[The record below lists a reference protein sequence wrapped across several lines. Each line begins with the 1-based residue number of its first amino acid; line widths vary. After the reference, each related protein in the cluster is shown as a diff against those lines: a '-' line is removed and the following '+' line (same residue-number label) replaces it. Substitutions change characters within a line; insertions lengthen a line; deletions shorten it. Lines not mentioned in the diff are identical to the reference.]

1 MSYTHAYR
9 EDGKV
14 ELLTKGDNNRVGDR
28 GLYAPGQLWLN
39 REDILGRAA
48 GCVDGIKRGVPNR
61 RGDPQGGEGVMTSR
75 FFSPCM

>member
-1 MSYTHAYR
+1 MSWIVVLKGCECLCFVCDR
-9 EDGKV
+9 LSRKNGKI

-48 GCVDGIKRGVPNR
+48 G
-61 RGDPQGGEGVMTSR
+61 
-75 FFSPCM
+75 

>member
-1 MSYTHAYR
+1 MAQIHTHHQQNRA
-9 EDGKV
+9 DGKI

-48 GCVDGIKRGVPNR
+48 GCVCVGLVVARLGRSV
-61 RGDPQGGEGVMTSR
+61 GWLVG
-75 FFSPCM
+75 

>member
-1 MSYTHAYR
+1 MKAASFIYSYISPTHLLLPIIR
-9 EDGKV
+9 EDGTI

-48 GCVDGIKRGVPNR
+48 GYVLGV
-61 RGDPQGGEGVMTSR
+61 GGWMGGCAFAVVL
-75 FFSPCM
+75 

>member
-1 MSYTHAYR
+1 MLHYAVQLFSSFNPLNTYTHLSIQPCR
-9 EDGKV
+9 EDGKI

-48 GCVDGIKRGVPNR
+48 G
-61 RGDPQGGEGVMTSR
+61 
-75 FFSPCM
+75 